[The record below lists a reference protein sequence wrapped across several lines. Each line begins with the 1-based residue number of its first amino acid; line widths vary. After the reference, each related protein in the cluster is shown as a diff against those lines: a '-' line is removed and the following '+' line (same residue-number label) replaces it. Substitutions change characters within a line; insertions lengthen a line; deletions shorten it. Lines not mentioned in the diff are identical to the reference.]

1 MIRLAG
7 TLLLVL
13 SATLAMACQQPTPTP
28 VVASATP
35 VVMRITATPNSPVTV
50 AVQSQAPAA
59 PSTLA
64 PTKPATSTSA
74 LIPGNT
80 STPTATLERAPTPTV
95 APAATPTP
103 SPTPALTAT
112 PTPPPTPALS
122 PDPQALMAVKGKS
135 QMFKP
140 VVGEGTSQVAVELS
154 PDAGD
159 LSVLVPEL
167 DCDKPRNTLDLSGKF
182 FWVRWC
188 ELGQATLS
196 ITDPDSGVGQSY
208 PITVVEP
215 TPLPPTP
222 TPGPPHDPVVRF
234 DSLQGTFR
242 LSWSMPER
250 ERQIRELPWIA
261 DGLLYAEH
269 GAAQGLIYLAL
280 HGGDY
285 FPKFMEHTWVVKGR
299 NKPAMESPRWPGYLA
314 SQSLSKGYQPPGH
327 P

>member
-1 MIRLAG
+1 
-7 TLLLVL
+7 
-13 SATLAMACQQPTPTP
+13 
-28 VVASATP
+28 
-35 VVMRITATPNSPVTV
+35 
-50 AVQSQAPAA
+50 
-59 PSTLA
+59 
-64 PTKPATSTSA
+64 
-74 LIPGNT
+74 
-80 STPTATLERAPTPTV
+80 
-95 APAATPTP
+95 
-103 SPTPALTAT
+103 
-112 PTPPPTPALS
+112 
-122 PDPQALMAVKGKS
+122 
-135 QMFKP
+135 MFKP
-140 VVGEGTSQVAVELS
+140 VVGEGTGQVAVELS

-167 DCDKPRNTLDLSGKF
+167 DCDEPRNTLDLSGKF

-242 LSWSMPER
+242 LSWSMAER
-250 ERQIRELPWIA
+250 EQQIRELPWIA
-261 DGLLYAEH
+261 DGLLYTERR
-269 GAAQGLIYLAL
+269 AAQGLVYLAL

-299 NKPAMESPRWPGYLA
+299 NKPAMESLGGLA
-314 SQSLSKGYQPPGH
+314 IWHPKAFQKGYQSPGH